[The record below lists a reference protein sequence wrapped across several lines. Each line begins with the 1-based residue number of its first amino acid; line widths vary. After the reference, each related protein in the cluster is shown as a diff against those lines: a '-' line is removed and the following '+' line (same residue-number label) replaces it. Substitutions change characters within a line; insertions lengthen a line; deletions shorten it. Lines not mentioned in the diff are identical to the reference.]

1 MQCNIVG
8 CHILNIEFLSAI
20 KRVEAAQAQGQF
32 SGAGARAGLEI
43 PAKRSH
49 ATQFHITSH
58 SFTLRYRAAWS
69 GLVEGRS
76 LLETLWP
83 SSATLDF
90 LKLCTSWRTPVTSLP
105 TLHWCVQ
112 YVLRCAML
120 CAPLQNVH
128 NANYSAQIGA
138 VAGQPWLLWEGRML
152 AGEIHIFQ
160 CLQSSSSSLPGHI
173 IP

>member
-8 CHILNIEFLSAI
+8 CHILNIEFLSALI

-83 SSATLDF
+83 RSANFTLHF

-105 TLHWCVQ
+105 TLH
-112 YVLRCAML
+112 
-120 CAPLQNVH
+120 
-128 NANYSAQIGA
+128 
-138 VAGQPWLLWEGRML
+138 
-152 AGEIHIFQ
+152 
-160 CLQSSSSSLPGHI
+160 
-173 IP
+173 